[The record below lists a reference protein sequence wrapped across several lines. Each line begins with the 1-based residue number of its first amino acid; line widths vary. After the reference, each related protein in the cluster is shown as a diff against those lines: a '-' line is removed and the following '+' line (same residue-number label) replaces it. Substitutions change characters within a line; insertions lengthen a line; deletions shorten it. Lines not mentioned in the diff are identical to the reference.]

1 MKNSRSAILKRHNS
15 ILQKLNEREII
26 LVDDI
31 AKELKVSPLTVRRDF
46 DELASKGLVTR
57 FFGGIKY
64 LDRKLRTDPAS
75 GESSDQEIKKR
86 LIARR
91 AAALVNEG
99 DTILINSS
107 TTAFYMFEFL
117 SDMNITVITNNAN
130 AFRLADESRF
140 ELIFT
145 GGQINTFKHSMVG
158 TFAQNMLKNIRANKC
173 FIGIS
178 GVSPS
183 GALSTAV
190 LQETTVNISMMNRT
204 NEAIIVLA
212 DSSKIGIQHNFDI
225 GSLDTVNSL
234 VTDSALTEEQLSML
248 KKYKAE
254 IIIADSRAV

>member
-99 DTILINSS
+99 DTILINS
-107 TTAFYMFEFL
+107 
-117 SDMNITVITNNAN
+117 
-130 AFRLADESRF
+130 
-140 ELIFT
+140 
-145 GGQINTFKHSMVG
+145 
-158 TFAQNMLKNIRANKC
+158 C
-173 FIGIS
+173 
-178 GVSPS
+178 
-183 GALSTAV
+183 AV
-190 LQETTVNISMMNRT
+190 TQ
-204 NEAIIVLA
+204 
-212 DSSKIGIQHNFDI
+212 
-225 GSLDTVNSL
+225 
-234 VTDSALTEEQLSML
+234 
-248 KKYKAE
+248 
-254 IIIADSRAV
+254 RAVQDLNFFRI